1 MLLAEYPLVLT
12 PYLMRPG
19 YPYDYDESFEGVQDL
34 FDCSIYSYGV
44 NYIGM
49 PAGFVPVDLVEDLPS
64 GVQLIGQKWRED
76 LILDAM
82 QVIEDAAGVMTR
94 QLWDRE

>member
-1 MLLAEYPLVLT
+1 
-12 PYLMRPG
+12 
-19 YPYDYDESFEGVQDL
+19 
-34 FDCSIYSYGV
+34 
-44 NYIGM
+44 M
-49 PAGFVPVDLVEDLPS
+49 PAGFVPVDLLEDLPS

>member
-1 MLLAEYPLVLT
+1 
-12 PYLMRPG
+12 MRPG
-19 YPYDYDESFEGVQDL
+19 YPYDYDETFEGVKDI
-34 FDCSIYSYGV
+34 FGASIYSYGV

-49 PAGFVPVDLVEDLPS
+49 PAGFVPVDLVENLPS

-82 QVIEDAAGVMTR
+82 EAIEKETGVMT
-94 QLWDRE
+94 QKHWDREN